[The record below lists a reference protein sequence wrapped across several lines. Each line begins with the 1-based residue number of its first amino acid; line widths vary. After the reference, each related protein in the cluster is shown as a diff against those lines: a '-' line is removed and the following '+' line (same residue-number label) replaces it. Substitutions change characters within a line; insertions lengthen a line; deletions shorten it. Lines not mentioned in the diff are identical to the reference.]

1 MMAKKKVTTSQISYA
16 ELVRRADPTTTKSH
30 PPIVYHFGGRR
41 VFVDS
46 NKGPY
51 A

>member
-1 MMAKKKVTTSQISYA
+1 MATRKVKTSKVSYA
-16 ELVRRADPTTTKSH
+16 ELVKRADPTTTKSH
-30 PPIVYHFGGRR
+30 PPVVYTFGGRR